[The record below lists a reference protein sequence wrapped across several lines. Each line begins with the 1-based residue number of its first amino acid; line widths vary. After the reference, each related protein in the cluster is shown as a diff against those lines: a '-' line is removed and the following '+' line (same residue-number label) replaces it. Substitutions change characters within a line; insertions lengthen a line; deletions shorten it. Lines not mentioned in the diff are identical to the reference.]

1 MQFESL
7 SKITLTEQI
16 MQQLAAKITSG
27 ELKPGDKIPP
37 ERQLSEQLNV
47 SRSRVREAL
56 RALSLIGMITITPG
70 GGTFVSA
77 DEDIVPEET
86 VIWVYRQAL
95 HNVQDIYAAR
105 QLIESAVYLSCFDNN
120 GSDILPELR
129 SHMDA
134 IIEAGSAANVSAE
147 EFNGLLVNLDMFVAQ
162 HCNNSVFAK
171 LMQTMIFLRKEAA
184 LRTLRSPELRKTSVS
199 KRNKIVEAFEKQDR
213 KAVEKALRQF
223 FEKSRKDFV
232 FSQNENTAAATSR
245 KNAT

>member
-7 SKITLTEQI
+7 TKITLTEQI
-16 MQQLAAKITSG
+16 IQQIAAKITSG

-37 ERQLSEQLNV
+37 ERVLSEQLSV

-70 GGTFVSA
+70 GGTFVSKY
-77 DEDIVPEET
+77 EDIIPEET
-86 VIWVYRQAL
+86 VIWAYRQEL

-105 QLIESAVYLSCFDNN
+105 QLIESAVYLACFDN
-120 GSDILPELR
+120 SDEGILTELR

-134 IIEAGSAANVSAE
+134 INKESTTDISAE
-147 EFNGLLVNLDMFVAQ
+147 EFNRLLTVLDLFVAQ
-162 HCNNSVFAK
+162 RCQNSIFAK

-184 LRTLRSPELRKTSVS
+184 LKTLRSPELRRSSAT
-199 KRNKIVEAFEKQDR
+199 KRNKIIEAFEKRDR

-223 FEKSRKDFV
+223 FEKSRNDFE
-232 FSQNENTAAATSR
+232 FA
-245 KNAT
+245 K